1 MASDHLQPATK
12 LPCIRDLLFFVLQR
26 CCITGAFSYGHSLGE
41 VNPWILI
48 PIETERHYI
57 IDQKEK
63 TPSSQKPWVPLHV
76 DVLQRH
82 HSQGPDHS
90 FNHQQY
96 FNILLHSLFDGHN
109 IFPPK
114 APQRLP
120 KVACSFHISFNRP
133 CCSPMQWFIEGY
145 RRRNS
150 HVHTLDAT
158 MDLSTCY
165 KCELYCIIRCYGNGY
180 LYYLALIS
188 SIFSVSETN
197 QLLKI
202 ADIGG
207 GYPMYCMIAGQ
218 LNHSNLAALDAQQ
231 LGGVHSTPV
240 LNRYQLLFNH
250 YCINKFKY
258 KHKFILYIYI
268 YYIIYILNNYYN
280 NFPS

>member
-12 LPCIRDLLFFVLQR
+12 LPSIRDLLFFVLQR
-26 CCITGAFSYGHSLGE
+26 CCITGAFSYGHFLGE

-48 PIETERHYI
+48 PIEAERHNI
-57 IDQKEK
+57 IDQKGRK
-63 TPSSQKPWVPLHV
+63 TKKTLSSQKPRVPLHV

-90 FNHQQY
+90 FNHQHY
-96 FNILLHSLFDGHN
+96 FNILLHSLRWPQHLSPKGS
-109 IFPPK
+109 PKAPQRLPKGSPK

-120 KVACSFHISFNRP
+120 KVAWSFHISFKRP
-133 CCSPMQWFIEGY
+133 CCSPMPWFIEGY

-197 QLLKI
+197 QPLKI

-207 GYPMYCMIAGQ
+207 GYPIEHLDMYCMIAGQ
-218 LNHSNLAALDAQQ
+218 LNHSNLAALTWYPRT
-231 LGGVHSTPV
+231 GGCPFQTGTQPLSTIIQP
-240 LNRYQLLFNH
+240 LL
-250 YCINKFKY
+250 Y
-258 KHKFILYIYI
+258 
-268 YYIIYILNNYYN
+268 
-280 NFPS
+280 